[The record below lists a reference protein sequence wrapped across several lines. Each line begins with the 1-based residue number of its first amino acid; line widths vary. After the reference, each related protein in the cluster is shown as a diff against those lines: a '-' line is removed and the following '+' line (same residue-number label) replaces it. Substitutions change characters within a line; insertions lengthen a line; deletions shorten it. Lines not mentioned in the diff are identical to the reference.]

1 MALNKPKE
9 KETGVS
15 DEDLIKAEER
25 FKEAVKLVYSE
36 PERSVML
43 LGQVNSRTRCVCTHS
58 FVFYFNAF
66 VLRY

>member
-9 KETGVS
+9 NETVVS

-43 LGQVNSRTRCVCTHS
+43 LGQVKLCARCFTYVNVL
-58 FVFYFNAF
+58 FQLNVLF
-66 VLRY
+66 LRY